1 MSNWSSPA
9 KITQLSIDDL
19 NVTVGSNKSIE
30 LLGGF
35 LQFEYFE
42 SLLSPYATANLLI
55 IDTGYA
61 VIAGPQED
69 LQERL
74 GTLRSSTDT
83 LKGKTLTVKIS
94 HPSVE
99 SGIEGDGLEFSAD
112 NPWRIS
118 DTPLVMDSSKV
129 EVFTLKLRP
138 QYAINNEKTKAY
150 KTYVNKIR
158 DNVIDILASSPQD
171 GGLGANPGNVTER
184 YDDTVNKCTER
195 GQGRNPFDVIIALA
209 RQAIP
214 TSPANA
220 KPGCFFYETQDGF
233 NFKGIDNLINQTPY
247 QFGYVHGAAATF
259 CEGSNFRILDYQVR
273 SSMRDLFKSLN
284 YGENMQLATFDPISL
299 DFGTALKV
307 VEDTGYTLGGD
318 TLLQEIVEESE
329 NYSTFFDLKAP
340 DDGNVGI
347 SSEVNNPP
355 DFWRVQALTRY
366 NSLLNK
372 IIDIVVPCNLQL
384 RAGMVL
390 DCAWMKK
397 TDKPE
402 QGISDEKL
410 SGKYLIM
417 HLSHKFNGDGQ
428 TGSLTHMTIVRDTD
442 GIYSD
447 GGS

>member
-1 MSNWSSPA
+1 MANWSVPA

-19 NVTVGSNKSIE
+19 NVTVGSNESIE

-42 SLLSPYATANLLI
+42 SLLSPYTTANLSI

-61 VIAGPQED
+61 IMAGAQED

-83 LKGKTLTVKIS
+83 LKGKTLTVKIA
-94 HPSVE
+94 HPSVQ

-171 GGLGANPGNVTER
+171 GGLGANPGNVAER

-233 NFKGIDNLINQTPY
+233 NFKGIDNLISQASS
-247 QFGYVHGAAATF
+247 FSYVHGGSATF

-284 YGENMQLATFDPISL
+284 YGETMQEMTFDPITL
-299 DFGTALKV
+299 DFSAALKIA
-307 VEDTGYTLGGD
+307 EDNGYTLGSD
-318 TLLQEIVEESE
+318 VLTTEIPETSV
-329 NYSTFFDLKAP
+329 NYSTYFDFKSP
-340 DDGNVGI
+340 DDGSTEI
-347 SSEVNNPP
+347 SSEINNPP
-355 DFWRVQALTRY
+355 DFWRIQALTRY

-372 IIDIVVPCNLQL
+372 VIDIVVPCNLQL

-397 TDKPE
+397 TDRPE

-410 SGKYLIM
+410 SGRYLIL

-442 GIYSD
+442 GIYS
-447 GGS
+447 GGDT